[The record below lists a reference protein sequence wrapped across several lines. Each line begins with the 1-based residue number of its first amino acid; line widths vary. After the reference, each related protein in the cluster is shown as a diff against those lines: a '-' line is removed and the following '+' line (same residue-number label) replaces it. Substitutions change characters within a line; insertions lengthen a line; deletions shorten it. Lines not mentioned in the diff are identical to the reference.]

1 MKPYIK
7 IFYNYHKLT
16 TSDFIH
22 CAICE
27 AEATDIHHIS
37 GKPIG
42 NKSKRYDVP
51 ENLIPVCR
59 SCHNDIHNE
68 KISEQECKE
77 ALYLWVNTY
86 GTKIEYNLINKFK

>member
-1 MKPYIK
+1 MKPHTK
-7 IFYNYHKLT
+7 IFYDYHKLAA
-16 TSDFIH
+16 SDFIH
-22 CAICE
+22 CAICG

-37 GKPIG
+37 GKPMG

-68 KISEQECKE
+68 KISKYLVKLNLWGWCECH
-77 ALYLWVNTY
+77 
-86 GTKIEYNLINKFK
+86 GTKIEYNLINNFK